1 MERWE
6 NIKRKTMLRKGLD
19 KFGDVHKTID
29 WDKGPTG
36 HYVHEAYRLTLCSA
50 MKLERAIKRQTKRD
64 VAVSQS

>member
-6 NIKRKTMLRKGLD
+6 NIKRNTMLWKGLD
-19 KFGDVHKTID
+19 KFGDVHKTVD

-36 HYVHEAYRLTLCSA
+36 HYVHEACRLTLCSA
-50 MKLERAIKRQTKRD
+50 MKLEQAIKRQTKRD